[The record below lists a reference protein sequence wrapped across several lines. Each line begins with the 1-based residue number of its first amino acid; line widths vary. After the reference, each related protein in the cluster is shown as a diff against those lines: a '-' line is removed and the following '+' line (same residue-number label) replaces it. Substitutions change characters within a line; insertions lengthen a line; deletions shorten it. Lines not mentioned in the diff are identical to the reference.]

1 MGDTRNWKFN
11 VSHNCLFSYR
21 NMLFANK
28 RWVQSQIR
36 FGDKKKNEMLLKK
49 LQIIIQEIKSILIIW
64 LRCLPVENYRII
76 KLKKI
81 LWRKIKTENK
91 RMPIEGPVECCIRP
105 YSYFR
110 CWTGSS
116 LKLRLMRAVFA
127 NANSMNRFLFVFPQM
142 SLHSLLVQ

>member
-1 MGDTRNWKFN
+1 MGDTRNWAFN
-11 VSHNCLFSYR
+11 VSHNRLFSYR
-21 NMLFANK
+21 MMLFADK
-28 RWVQSQIR
+28 RWIQSQIR

-64 LRCLPVENYRII
+64 LRCIPVENYRVI

-91 RMPIEGPVECCIRP
+91 RMPIEGPVDFCIRL
-105 YSYFR
+105 FAG
-110 CWTGSS
+110 TGTS

-127 NANSMNRFLFVFPQM
+127 NANSMNRFLILFPQM
-142 SLHSLLVQ
+142 SLHCLLVQ